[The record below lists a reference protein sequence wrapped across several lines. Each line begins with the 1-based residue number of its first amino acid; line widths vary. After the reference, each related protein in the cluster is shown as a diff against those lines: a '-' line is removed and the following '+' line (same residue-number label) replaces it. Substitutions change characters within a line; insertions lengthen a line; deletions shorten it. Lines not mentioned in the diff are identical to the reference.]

1 MSRARPT
8 VAFIGAGG
16 LARALAR
23 SLSRAGYP
31 VVGIFA
37 RSPRAA
43 RRDAVLRRFRL
54 ARDPADAVANAKLV
68 LLAVPDRAVETVARE
83 LARTVPTGWKRR
95 VVLHHAGA
103 LGIAPLRALAER
115 GAAVGLLHPL
125 QAFSV
130 PSTAGRRLRGS
141 RARIDGDATA
151 TRMARRIA
159 KDLGLVELEF
169 ARPLRSAERAAYHAA
184 ASIAS
189 NDLLALLSLA
199 TRALRAAG
207 TARHDALR
215 ALLPLV
221 RGTLDQAEATGL
233 ERALTGP
240 VVRGDAATVRSQI
253 SRLAR
258 LSGEAAEVHRLLSR
272 EILRL
277 RRSDRAICR
286 LLRGPISRPHGR
298 LRRGKV

>member
-1 MSRARPT
+1 VSRARPN

-16 LARALAR
+16 LARALAP

-37 RSPRAA
+37 RSPRTA
-43 RRDAVLRRFRL
+43 RRDPALRGFRL
-54 ARDPADAVANAKLV
+54 ARDPADAVAKASLV
-68 LLAVPDRAVETVARE
+68 LLAVPDGAVETVARQ
-83 LARTVPTGWKRR
+83 LARTVPTGWRR
-95 VVLHHAGA
+95 RIVLHHAGA
-103 LGIAPLRALAER
+103 LGIEPLRALAER

-130 PSTAGRRLRGS
+130 PAGAKRRLRGS
-141 RARIDGDATA
+141 RARIAGDARA
-151 TRMARRIA
+151 ARMARRLA
-159 KDLGLVELEF
+159 KDLGLVPLEF
-169 ARPLRSAERAAYHAA
+169 ARPLRPADRSAYHAA

-207 TARHDALR
+207 AGRGDALR

-221 RGTLDQAEATGL
+221 RGTLDQAEAVGL

-240 VVRGDAATVRSQI
+240 VVRGDARTVRSQI
-253 SRLAR
+253 SRLER
-258 LSGEAAEVHRLLSR
+258 LSREAAEVHRLLSR

-277 RRSDRAICR
+277 RRSDEAMSR
-286 LLRGPISRPHGR
+286 LLSRPGSLHGSG
-298 LRRGKV
+298 RRGKV